1 MAERRI
7 YCVADGF
14 NQILSV
20 NISSSHGSPMTNATI
35 ECIEFTKDI
44 GDVVT
49 IDIGYEDDHGIAFSG
64 FVKNVER
71 ATPEDKYIV
80 TCYDNAVRLS
90 DFFIASSIPTTPLK
104 FKGIKA
110 EDLVE
115 ALVNLAGIDNYY
127 GQETFFTF
135 GINNAFEINL
145 VSAYDYIRTIADVL
159 SWNVYCTQAGQIRFV
174 NRKPYVMTG
183 TSGQPGDVADVPFA
197 TIYDMNG
204 SGDDKI
210 LEFSYHKSEKDLR
223 NKVVVYG
230 RGSIA
235 AVASAISPYLPNN
248 PDGSPFYKT
257 VVVATQIIDTVAI
270 AQLSADYNL
279 QLYNKLSEQCSVKIE
294 GRHDYSARKVITVDE
309 RLLDISGNWYI
320 YSCDHSLSREQGY
333 SVSMELRR

>member
-7 YCVADGF
+7 YCAADGF
-14 NQILSV
+14 TQILTATV
-20 NISSSHGSPMTNATI
+20 NSSHGSPTTNAII
-35 ECIEFTKDI
+35 ECVEFTKDI
-44 GDVVT
+44 GDPVSL
-49 IDIGYEDDHGIAFSG
+49 DMGYEDDHGIIFSG
-64 FVKNVER
+64 YVKNIER
-71 ATPEDKYIV
+71 ATPEDKYII
-80 TCYDNAVRLS
+80 TCYDTSIRLS
-90 DFFIASSIPTTPLK
+90 DFFIASSTPASPLK
-104 FKGIKA
+104 FRGIKA

-115 ALVNLAGIDNYY
+115 ALVNLAGIDDYY

-159 SWNVYCTQAGQIRFV
+159 SWNIYCTQGGQIRFV

-197 TIYDMNG
+197 TIYDMTG

-210 LEFSYHKSEKDLR
+210 LEFSHHISEKDLR

-230 RGSIA
+230 SGSVSA
-235 AVASAISPYLPNN
+235 TASAVSPYLPNN

-257 VVVATQIIDTVAI
+257 VVVASPIIDTNNI

-294 GRHDYSARKVITVDE
+294 GRHDYTARQVLTVDE
-309 RLLDISGNWYI
+309 RLLTISGNWYI
-320 YSCDHSLSREQGY
+320 YSCEHSFAVQQGY
-333 SVSMELRR
+333 TTSMELRR